1 MAIDSINSNAINTSI
16 LKPEVNLVAP
26 NSGTTQTPIPSQNTP
41 ELESE
46 HEVEDKKLSREILNA
61 ISSQGTDGTPEK
73 AEHTIENPIKDFI
86 SNTLITWTTASS
98 AMVNLLSAP
107 VRLFHDDNPL
117 KKIIN
122 HVSMF
127 FTKAHL
133 GAYSVAGL
141 FSAVEQ
147 KNPLLVFSFF
157 TEGIAAFMNLRNIY
171 LFRGIATGID
181 GAVAGIKDKHKRSN
195 FSSYSEG
202 WQHSLETIQKSF
214 KDFGTKFAKD
224 PWHLFKLDGSDIAIF
239 ASLLASVGGVMGM
252 TINEK
257 IGGAIRD
264 ISGAVGDYGIFKLD
278 NPLAK
283 SAGFLYL
290 GGSIL
295 DLAAR
300 VFNKGVAAILGV
312 NNPSAFE
319 KLRDAFHECA
329 IAFDRGGQYFFLRY
343 NQQDNKKL
351 ETQTRDDHNG
361 YLDSLKRAKNTARNI
376 EALANNPAIEL
387 AKERNFASAL

>member
-1 MAIDSINSNAINTSI
+1 MAIDSINSNAINTST
-16 LKPEVNLVAP
+16 LKPEVNFVAP
-26 NSGTTQTPIPSQNTP
+26 DPTTTKTPTASQSTAD
-41 ELESE
+41 LETDHAIE
-46 HEVEDKKLSREILNA
+46 EIKFNREDLEQLSHHSNETKAN
-61 ISSQGTDGTPEK
+61 EK
-73 AEHTIENPIKDFI
+73 NPIEEFI
-86 SNTLITWTTASS
+86 SKTLITWTTGSS
-98 AMVNLLSAP
+98 ALINILSAP

-122 HVSMF
+122 QISMV

-141 FSAVEQ
+141 ISAIKQ
-147 KNPLLVFSFF
+147 KNPMLVFSFF

-181 GAVAGIKDKHKRSN
+181 GAAAGIKDKHKRSDFN
-195 FSSYSEG
+195 SFTEG
-202 WQHSLETIQKSF
+202 WQHFYNTVKEVS
-214 KDFGTKFAKD
+214 KDFSEKFAKD
-224 PWHLFKLDGSDIAIF
+224 PLHIFKLEGCDIAIF
-239 ASLLASVGGVMGM
+239 ASLIASVGGVIGM

-278 NPLAK
+278 HPTAK
-283 SAGFLYL
+283 SAGFFYL

-300 VFNKGVAAILGV
+300 VFNKGIATILGV

-329 IAFDRGGQYFFLRY
+329 IAFDRLGQFFFLRY
-343 NQQDNKKL
+343 NQQDNKNL
-351 ETQTRDDHNG
+351 QEETRDNHKG
-361 YLDSLKRAKNTARNI
+361 YLNSFRTKEKAVAKNI
-376 EALANNPAIEL
+376 PLEL
-387 AKERNFASAL
+387 AKERNFASAI

>member
-1 MAIDSINSNAINTSI
+1 MAIDSINSNAINSPT
-16 LKPEVNLVAP
+16 LKQELNPAAP
-26 NSGTTQTPIPSQNTP
+26 NSSSTELPTSSQNTP
-41 ELESE
+41 ELQSAQRI
-46 HEVEDKKLSREILNA
+46 EDQKLSGEILNR
-61 ISSQGTDGTPEK
+61 ISSEETLNTVDEVSE
-73 AEHTIENPIKDFI
+73 AVENPIKDFI

-98 AMVNLLSAP
+98 ALVNLLSAP
-107 VRLFHDDNPL
+107 VRLFHDDDPL

-122 HVSMF
+122 HISMF

-141 FSAVEQ
+141 ISAIEQ
-147 KNPLLVFSFF
+147 KNPLLIFSFF

-202 WQHSLETIQKSF
+202 WQHSIQTIQKSF

-351 ETQTRDDHNG
+351 QAQKRDDHKGFIN
-361 YLDSLKRAKNTARNI
+361 SLKNKRI
-376 EALANNPAIEL
+376 VPESSPGVEL
-387 AKERNFASAL
+387 AKERNFASAA